1 MKKKTTRTTWDL
13 SLIYPTQADYQKA
26 FASIDQL
33 VKKLKTFEGK
43 LHVASQLV
51 LFLKVYEQFN
61 ITLENVYNYA
71 HLSFDLDMNNPKL
84 QAQYSAVNDIYSK
97 SVSQLTFIDQELST
111 LGNKEIKALIV
122 QEPRLADKEFFLQSF
137 GRSKLYLHD
146 QKTESILAA
155 YGPVFG
161 ASGQLHTVI
170 HDTDFVFESFT
181 YKGKKYPVNDA
192 TVSSY
197 YQHKDQKVRELAFK
211 HYYKPYI
218 QFKNT
223 FAKLYD
229 TRVRHNVTT
238 ARTRG
243 YADALTMCTFPDY
256 ITPSIYKTLLEV
268 VRSNTHLI
276 TKLNKI
282 RKKNLKVSKL
292 HFYDNYANFV
302 AHRESKI
309 SYEQCVKDFRK
320 SISLLGDE
328 YTKAFESEIA
338 QGVVDVYPRK
348 GKKSGGYHNTGYES
362 GRYIFLNHTDDMQS
376 AYTFAHEW
384 GHALHSYF
392 SNHTQNYYN
401 AQYPIFLAEIAS
413 TLNEILLTHHLLKQ
427 SKSKS
432 EILYH
437 TSFRA
442 SRIQQTLFR
451 QTMFADFELRA
462 HQAVEKGEA
471 LTATYLD
478 TLYTQLLTQYL
489 GQGIEIDEELKT
501 EWARIPH
508 FYSPFYV
515 YKYATSLCAAYAFA
529 KKIINK
535 EPGAVQGYLKFL
547 SAGMHKEPLAIL
559 KEAGIDMNKTETYEA
574 AMEEFEE
581 LLKSF

>member
-1 MKKKTTRTTWDL
+1 MKKIKLPTQWNL
-13 SLIYPTQADYQKA
+13 SLI
-26 FASIDQL
+26 FASQAEYEKAAKVIPQL
-33 VKKLKTFEGK
+33 VKSLKSFAGK
-43 LHVASQLV
+43 LHVAKQLV
-51 LFLKVYEQFN
+51 LFLDVYEKFN
-61 ITLENVYNYA
+61 ITLENVYNFT
-71 HLSFDLDMNNPKL
+71 HLSFDVDMNNPKL
-84 QAQYSAVNDIYSK
+84 QAEYSRVHQIYSE
-97 SVSQLTFIDQELST
+97 SMSELVFIDQELSS
-111 LGNKEIKALIV
+111 LSNKEIKALIL
-122 QEPRLADKEFFLQSF
+122 QEPKLANKEFFLQSF
-137 GRSKLYLHD
+137 NRSKPFLHD

-161 ASGQLHTVI
+161 SSGQLHTVL

-197 YQHKDQKVRELAFK
+197 YQHKDQKVRALAFK
-211 HYYKPYI
+211 HYYKPYT

-229 TRVRHNVTT
+229 TRVRQNVIT
-238 ARTRG
+238 AKTRG

-268 VRSNTHLI
+268 VQSKSHLI

-292 HFYDNYANFV
+292 HFYDNYANFIKHK
-302 AHRESKI
+302 ASKI
-309 SYEQCVKDFRK
+309 SYEQCVNDFRA
-320 SISLLGDE
+320 SIALLGEE
-328 YTKAFESEIA
+328 YVNAFEKEIA

-362 GRYIFLNHTDDMQS
+362 GRYIFLNHTNDMQS

-384 GHALHSYF
+384 GHALHSYS
-392 SNHTQNYYN
+392 SNHTQEYFN

-413 TLNEILLTHHLLKQ
+413 TLNEILLTHHLIKN

-437 TSFRA
+437 NSFRA

-462 HQAVEKGEA
+462 HAEVEKGGA
-471 LTATYLD
+471 LTASYLD
-478 TLYTQLLTQYL
+478 TMYSQLLSQYL
-489 GQGIEIDEELKT
+489 GQGIEIDKELKT

-508 FYSPFYV
+508 FYTPFYV

-529 KKIINK
+529 KRIINK
-535 EPGAVQGYLKFL
+535 DPGAVEGYLKFL

-559 KEAGIDMNKTETYEA
+559 KDAGIDMNKKETYLA
-574 AMEEFEE
+574 VMEEFEE